1 MHYGMVVF
9 WIAGLILFIAVVM
22 LFMSAAGALSR
33 NNDSPQAIL
42 QRRYAAG
49 EIDTDEYERRIA
61 ELRKTRSAA

>member
-22 LFMSAAGALSR
+22 FFMSAAGALSR

-61 ELRKTRSAA
+61 ELRKTRRAA